1 MTQDDKQQRKAAL
14 LEQMAKERGYM
25 HPSFLY
31 LAEKD
36 LDFLAAYNALYR
48 CALNE
53 GKELPVKTREF
64 IAMAILAYRG
74 LADGVFEHAKRAM
87 QHGATVQELMEAFET
102 MVIPGGAPTFA
113 TGLAALMRIEA
124 SNATAAASTS
134 TVGKA

>member
-1 MTQDDKQQRKAAL
+1 MKQEDEEQRRTVL
-14 LEQMAKERGYM
+14 LEQMRKERGYM

-53 GKELPVKTREF
+53 GKVLPVKTREF

-74 LADGVFEHAKRAM
+74 LSDGVFEHAKRAM
-87 QHGATVQELMEAFET
+87 QYGATVQELMEAFET

-124 SNATAAASTS
+124 SDGSGAAPTS
-134 TVGKA
+134 TTRNP